1 MSRKVSNQPLLT
13 KIDQKS
19 IQLLAKESKEAFENV
34 RYDIDLQDVRLD
46 DLGNEQA
53 AESTTMKNKIK
64 DVIMEIAM
72 IRQAIQSKDL
82 SFMRN
87 SVIDG
92 LQRTQTQFDISNGKP
107 S

>member
-1 MSRKVSNQPLLT
+1 
-13 KIDQKS
+13 
-19 IQLLAKESKEAFENV
+19 
-34 RYDIDLQDVRLD
+34 
-46 DLGNEQA
+46 
-53 AESTTMKNKIK
+53 MKNKIK
-64 DVIMEIAM
+64 DVIMEITM

-82 SFMRN
+82 SFMRT